1 MEAVGTAG
9 FIVRGHKVSLKTCRR
24 GRTDARTGKGSCPP
38 IGSGVAC
45 KALRYLLQGFRGF
58 FKRDDGGTSP
68 AACRALGAYCR
79 IDARTSGKRRGETPC
94 GFGQRDWP
102 SPAVQVVRQ
111 AGRAGGKEGRGCR
124 PGTSRHQD
132 RLRHGAFP
140 WDDARQEHRKGCR
153 RTGHGLSRAARRR
166 GRAGSGSAP
175 FPPPPAGVAMK
186 SPISATA
193 VRPATPAE
201 SSDAETKLF
210 GSRLA
215 RRGGQEP
222 SPPLGTADVL
232 PVSGGF
238 LPGRGLIP
246 KPWCP
251 WQSSVPRRSG

>member
-58 FKRDDGGTSP
+58 FKRDAWGTSP

-124 PGTSRHQD
+124 LGTSRHQD

-140 WDDARQEHRKGCR
+140 WDDASKNTVEDAAGRGMASPARQGGGAGKKR
-153 RTGHGLSRAARRR
+153 SRA
-166 GRAGSGSAP
+166 
-175 FPPPPAGVAMK
+175 
-186 SPISATA
+186 ISATSCGRCDEIPDLRDG
-193 VRPATPAE
+193 RP
-201 SSDAETKLF
+201 
-210 GSRLA
+210 
-215 RRGGQEP
+215 
-222 SPPLGTADVL
+222 
-232 PVSGGF
+232 SGN
-238 LPGRGLIP
+238 PG
-246 KPWCP
+246 
-251 WQSSVPRRSG
+251 